1 MKQSPFKFQGNNSQ
15 EARKVKGSTPA
26 ETGDK
31 KDKSSLSPKNFKKV
45 QSRAKTTNHIRT
57 GKPQGGQKKGGGA

>member
-1 MKQSPFKFQGNNSQ
+1 MKQSPFRFQGNNSQ
-15 EARKVKGSTPA
+15 EAKKGNTAA
-26 ETGDK
+26 EPGDK

-45 QSRAKTTNHIRT
+45 QSKAKTTTHIRT